1 MSKVI
6 LNYTGVDHE
15 VDYDACVNMMDD
27 DLREQLNAEMA
38 PCTDQEFL
46 DRYCQLHA
54 EKFNG
59 EEFYI

>member
-6 LNYTGVDHE
+6 LYFNGFDHE

-27 DLREQLNAEMA
+27 DLREQIHEEMA

-46 DRYCQLHA
+46 NRYCQLH
-54 EKFNG
+54 EKKFG
-59 EEFYI
+59 EEFRI